1 MFFFIDK
8 VITAFCERFWGVIGV
23 LERVLLFYAL
33 IINKIAK
40 VKGVAILA
48 ATP

>member
-8 VITAFCERFWGVIGV
+8 EITAFCERFWGVIGV